1 MRQSS
6 RPTRRSLSQV
16 HLVREDTTR
25 ELAERFAPRD
35 DQCVLEV
42 GPGTGNVT
50 DHLVRRVRRLVAVE
64 VDPGLAGVLTARYRG
79 LEHVRIIQG
88 DILALDAAEVLARDN
103 MPEPADEEAGA
114 ARVFSALPY
123 HITSAFL
130 EWLLD
135 HRACFRDAVLVLQ
148 REVAKKLLHDT
159 QKTRGYL
166 SHRVRFC
173 ADVRSLMRVPPSAF
187 SPRPSVSSEV
197 LRLSFR
203 KKPPFSAEDE
213 APLFVLVGASFR
225 ERRKTLWNNLRRT
238 ACYSSEALESA
249 RETLGWERNVRAE
262 TLSLEDFSKLLA
274 ALTRSQGP

>member
-1 MRQSS
+1 MRQPS

-64 VDPGLAGVLTARYRG
+64 IDPGLAEALAARYRG

-88 DILALDAAEVLARDN
+88 DILALDAAEVLARD
-103 MPEPADEEAGA
+103 MPGPADEEAGA

-135 HRACFRDAVLVLQ
+135 HRACFSDAVLVLQ
-148 REVAKKLLHDT
+148 REVAQKLLHDT
-159 QKTRGYL
+159 PKTRGYL

-173 ADVRSLMRVPPSAF
+173 ADVSSIMRVPPSAF
-187 SPRPSVSSEV
+187 SPRPSVSSEA

-203 KKPPFSAEDE
+203 KAPPFSEEYE
-213 APLFVLVGASFR
+213 APLFALVGASFR

-238 ACYSSEALESA
+238 ARYSPEALERA
-249 RETLGWERNVRAE
+249 RETLGWEKNVRAE

-274 ALTRSQGP
+274 ALTRSQSP